1 MDQKAKPEIDQ
12 ENKLVKKKAK
22 PNHFEQLLGGAGR
35 PAKNAVAGGARS
47 KGNSGKRMGKGSAR
61 GR

>member
-1 MDQKAKPEIDQ
+1 MDEETKP
-12 ENKLVKKKAK
+12 VKKPAK

-35 PAKNAVAGGARS
+35 PAKNAVAGGAKLRQ
-47 KGNSGKRMGKGSAR
+47 GNSGKRMGKGSAR